1 MKTRREMRQEAV
13 ERLRETMKRHPVSPT
28 NEHIVNALVG
38 YDNWLTT
45 TSDDA
50 EAIIDLLTDD
60 DDMDD
65 YAKLPVDADGKTI
78 HIGDEICGYGYPTGG
93 VYCKAIVNER
103 LILAGT
109 DDEPYHEWLM
119 WDAGS
124 CRHYHKQTVEDVLRE
139 FVITLDQNAHLSN
152 GVARTIDEYAPRL
165 RLKEDED
172 ERF

>member
-1 MKTRREMRQEAV
+1 MKSKHEMREAAI
-13 ERLRETMKRHPVSPT
+13 ERLNEMYETGPYT
-28 NEHIVNALVG
+28 TQDIVVALAGSSGWVG
-38 YDNWLTT
+38 R
-45 TSDDA
+45 
-50 EAIIDLLTDD
+50 IIDLLTDD
-60 DDMDD
+60 DDMDG
-65 YAKLPVDADGKTI
+65 YTKLPVDADGKTI
-78 HIGDEICGYGYPTGG
+78 HVGAEICGYGYPDGG
-93 VYCKAIVNER
+93 TYCKAIVNER

-124 CRHYHKQTVEDVLRE
+124 CRHYKRPTVEDVLLE

-172 ERF
+172 ECF